1 LRDVVTSSPHA
12 RPHVPESWIKV
23 KDECFEKGKD
33 GKERE
38 YLTLDE
44 FRSLCEGQGEPDK
57 EKQESLA
64 RILHNLGA
72 VLHFVDEPRLRDTSV
87 LNPHW
92 VTDGA
97 YRLLRCK
104 DSPGSDGVLTLRQ
117 AIEAIPEA
125 DETAARY
132 LLNLMERF
140 EMCFSLNADNDTM
153 KAAQRWLVPGA
164 LSKNQPDQIRLSDWQ
179 DANRVRLRYTY
190 DPLPQ
195 GVIPRLIVMTHP
207 MSDAHPRWRNGVVLV
222 DRRAK
227 ALVRKGQ
234 NDNTVEV
241 VVQGAE
247 SDRDNLVKVVRG
259 YLARIHRDLPDPKP
273 REWQELGGMRDEFR
287 EIRQMRTDER
297 NKVPIVVETKA
308 GDVKKNA
315 TTELNRSSDEA
326 PRTSSKRPL
335 HVFLSYSHDDQPKQ
349 LLFRK
354 NLIAL
359 ENDGYITFWED
370 PNIKPDMDWRPEID
384 RQLETMDVFI
394 GLLTTNFVASN
405 FIQRVEFKRAIE
417 RRRERSARMW
427 LILVDDR
434 RIAGTKFEGIQVLK
448 PGGMAVSKHKNL
460 RAGFDV
466 AEKELH
472 RLVID
477 FWQETPETAN
487 PRGETHDRSTPHP
500 D

>member
-1 LRDVVTSSPHA
+1 MHEGCDELLQKLRDVVTSSPHA

-153 KAAQRWLVPGA
+153 KAAQRWLVP
-164 LSKNQPDQIRLSDWQ
+164 
-179 DANRVRLRYTY
+179 
-190 DPLPQ
+190 
-195 GVIPRLIVMTHP
+195 
-207 MSDAHPRWRNGVVLV
+207 AH
-222 DRRAK
+222 
-227 ALVRKGQ
+227 
-234 NDNTVEV
+234 
-241 VVQGAE
+241 
-247 SDRDNLVKVVRG
+247 S
-259 YLARIHRDLPDPKP
+259 ARISLTRFDC
-273 REWQELGGMRDEFR
+273 
-287 EIRQMRTDER
+287 RTG
-297 NKVPIVVETKA
+297 KTPTASGSVTP
-308 GDVKKNA
+308 
-315 TTELNRSSDEA
+315 TTLC
-326 PRTSSKRPL
+326 
-335 HVFLSYSHDDQPKQ
+335 
-349 LLFRK
+349 
-354 NLIAL
+354 
-359 ENDGYITFWED
+359 
-370 PNIKPDMDWRPEID
+370 
-384 RQLETMDVFI
+384 
-394 GLLTTNFVASN
+394 
-405 FIQRVEFKRAIE
+405 
-417 RRRERSARMW
+417 
-427 LILVDDR
+427 
-434 RIAGTKFEGIQVLK
+434 
-448 PGGMAVSKHKNL
+448 HK
-460 RAGFDV
+460 G
-466 AEKELH
+466 
-472 RLVID
+472 
-477 FWQETPETAN
+477 
-487 PRGETHDRSTPHP
+487 
-500 D
+500 